1 MKIAVTGASGHVGAN
16 LVPALLAAGHEVRA
30 LYRTAAHRRALD
42 GLAVELRR
50 GDLLTPGFAEEALR
64 GVGAVVHLA
73 GLISIDGDPG
83 GRVMRTNVEGTRNV
97 VEACLANGVRRLIHF
112 SSIDA
117 VAFTRDAPVVD
128 EGTPLVDDRAFAYRV
143 SKRRGEEEAWK
154 GAAAGLEVT
163 VLRPSAIL
171 GPKDYFVS
179 ASGQML
185 RALFANTLPALVDA
199 GFDWVDVRDVVA
211 AALVALR
218 SECPG
223 ESYLITGHYAT
234 TPELSRL
241 CRRVSGRPTPRLT
254 LPLGMA
260 YLGLPFL
267 RLQSRLLRTPPLY
280 THETLR
286 LLRTCN
292 RNCSSAK
299 AERELGYAARPLEE
313 TIRDT
318 YAWYREGEK

>member
-16 LVPALLAAGHEVRA
+16 LVPALLEAGYDVRG
-30 LYRTAAHRRALD
+30 LYRTPAHRRALD
-42 GLAVELRR
+42 GLDVELRC
-50 GDLLTPGFAEEALR
+50 GDLLDTGFAEEALR
-64 GVGAVVHLA
+64 GVKAVIHLA

-97 VEACLANGVRRLIHF
+97 VEACLANGVRRLVHF

-117 VAFTRDAPVVD
+117 VAYTADAPVVD

-143 SKRRGEEEAWK
+143 SKRRGEEEAEK
-154 GAAAGLEVT
+154 GAAAGLAVI

-185 RALFANTLPALVDA
+185 RSLFANTLPALVDA
-199 GFDWVDVRDVVA
+199 GFNWVDVRDVVA
-211 AALVALR
+211 AALAALR
-218 SECPG
+218 SEHPG

-254 LPLGMA
+254 LPLWMA

-292 RNCSSAK
+292 RNCSSTK
-299 AERELGYAARPLEE
+299 AERELGYTARPLEE

-318 YAWYREGEK
+318 YTWYREVAE

>member
-16 LVPALLAAGHEVRA
+16 LAPALLEAGYDVRA
-30 LYRTAAHRRALD
+30 LYRTPAHRRALD
-42 GLAVELRR
+42 GLAIELRH
-50 GDLLTPGFAEEALR
+50 GDLLTPGFAADALR

-83 GRVMRTNVEGTRNV
+83 GRVMRTNVKGTRNV
-97 VEACLANGVRRLIHF
+97 VEACLANGVTRLVHF

-128 EGTPLVDDRAFAYRV
+128 EGTPLVDDGAFAYRV
-143 SKRRGEEEAWK
+143 SKRRGEEEVWK
-154 GAAAGLEVT
+154 GAAAGLEVI

-185 RALFANTLPALVDA
+185 RSLFANTLPALVDA
-199 GFDWVDVRDVVA
+199 GFNWVDVRDVVA
-211 AALVALR
+211 AALAALR
-218 SECPG
+218 SEHPG

-254 LPLGMA
+254 LPLQLA

-292 RNCSSAK
+292 RNCSSTK
-299 AERELGYAARPLEE
+299 AERELGYTARPLEE

-318 YAWYREGEK
+318 YTWYREVAE